1 MCYRVWST
9 KEQRWGKDGQ
19 RTWQTNRDL
28 KPAIDKETRLAEIKT
43 DYRQTTG
50 EMLSWAVPPD
60 GGELW
65 LLISLC
71 CFFFL
76 WGQCVCV
83 RLLTPT
89 SGGQTQ
95 KKQKKKAF
103 LAAFVCMLGFGLA
116 LLFWIPCAKSAKK
129 KKKQFFDNRDFL
141 LRATMKCV
149 NYTSVVQL
157 TKTPYSPK

>member
-71 CFFFL
+71 CFFL

-95 KKQKKKAF
+95 KKQKKKSIPRCFCLHA
-103 LAAFVCMLGFGLA
+103 GIWIGLA
-116 LLFWIPCAKSAKK
+116 LLDSMCQKCKKK